1 MSCHAPSPVARH
13 AKIRIAGVLLCAAAL
28 TAAHHV
34 TETERSMTEMAGRFL
49 SSLSSDQKAV
59 AQYDFDAKQRTLWHF
74 VPDKNFKDTY
84 GFGRPGLNYKGMNAE
99 QQRLAEALLST
110 GLSNAGFLKAMTV
123 MSLEEVLRI
132 KENDTAGRRD
142 PDKYYFS
149 IYGNPATEGTWGWRA
164 EGHHLSLHYTFRGGK
179 LIAATPTFFGANPHK
194 VLEGPRQGL
203 RTLAGEEDLAR
214 SLVKSLE
221 PKQRKKALVAAKAP
235 RDILTS
241 ADTRAKLE
249 NQPPGLAASAMNADQ
264 YKMLLALVDEYAD
277 NMPEQVASQRRKAM
291 RDTPRDK
298 VFFAWAGGIE
308 QGLGDYYRVQAPAF
322 LVEYDNTQ
330 NENNHSHSVWRDY
343 EGDFGRDVLAMH
355 YQQFAH
361 GFGAGEATLAD

>member
-1 MSCHAPSPVARH
+1 
-13 AKIRIAGVLLCAAAL
+13 
-28 TAAHHV
+28 
-34 TETERSMTEMAGRFL
+34 
-49 SSLSSDQKAV
+49 
-59 AQYDFDAKQRTLWHF
+59 
-74 VPDKNFKDTY
+74 
-84 GFGRPGLNYKGMNAE
+84 
-99 QQRLAEALLST
+99 
-110 GLSNAGFLKAMTV
+110 MTV
-123 MSLEEVLRI
+123 MSLEEVLHI
-132 KENDTAGRRD
+132 IENDTVGRRD
-142 PDKYYFS
+142 PDRYYFS
-149 IYGNPATEGTWGWRA
+149 IYGSPSAEGTWGWRA
-164 EGHHLSLHYTFRGGK
+164 EGHHISLHYTFANGK

-194 VLEGPRQGL
+194 VLEGPRKGL
-203 RTLAGEEDLAR
+203 RALAGEEDLAR
-214 SLVKSLE
+214 SLVKSLD
-221 PKQRKKALVAAKAP
+221 PKQRKKVLVAAKAP

-249 NQPPGLAASAMNADQ
+249 DQPPGLAASEMTAKQ
-264 YKMLLALVDEYAD
+264 YNMLLALVDEYAD

-308 QGLGDYYRVQAPAF
+308 PGLGDYYRVQAPAF

-361 GFGAGEATLAD
+361 GSGPGAATAAD